1 MTTTTTISTTKTTT
15 TKTTTKTTIWAER
28 GISMVGRAGFGL
40 VGALLA
46 TALLGGVAC
55 RAIDDPAPSDDA
67 PIRAHAGPMID
78 NEPLDTDVTLP
89 AFANVA
95 KAVGPSVVGVISTVE
110 VDGGRMRGIGSG
122 MVLSVHGEILTN
134 EHVVRG
140 AAAVKVQ
147 LADDT
152 QVDAT
157 IVVADHLLDLAVLQ
171 IQGEV
176 SNLQPVRFRGREQPP
191 MPGEWIMAIGQPFAL
206 GDTVTVGVISGLG
219 RDHADLG
226 SPADLDPEGLWS
238 FIQTDASINIGNSGG
253 PLVDV
258 DGRVVGITTAVRQDG
273 QGLAFAI
280 PSEMALE
287 FIDEVRTYRRM
298 RHTRLGIQARN
309 DSDVDGMP
317 SAVRVTHIDA
327 DGPGERARLQ
337 VDDLIL
343 RIDGQP
349 ISRVSE
355 VAYLTQLAGVG
366 AEVKL
371 LVQRAGGDRRTETL
385 VIVPEM
391 AG

>member
-1 MTTTTTISTTKTTT
+1 MS
-15 TKTTTKTTIWAER
+15 
-28 GISMVGRAGFGL
+28 GRAGF
-40 VGALLA
+40 LLA
-46 TALLGGVAC
+46 AVVLSSSAC
-55 RAIDDPAPSDDA
+55 RAIDEPAPNDHPPS
-67 PIRAHAGPMID
+67 RAHTDALQID
-78 NEPLDTDVTLP
+78 NEPLDTAVTLP
-89 AFANVA
+89 EFAKVA
-95 KAVGPSVVGVISTVE
+95 QAVGPSVVGVISTVE
-110 VDGGRMRGIGSG
+110 VGSSRMRGIGSG

-134 EHVVRG
+134 EHVIRG
-140 AAAVKVQ
+140 ASAVKVQ
-147 LADDT
+147 LADHT
-152 QVDAT
+152 QVAAHV
-157 IVVADHLLDLAVLQ
+157 VVADHLFDLAVLQ
-171 IQGEV
+171 LEGEV
-176 SNLQPVRFRGREQPP
+176 PNLQPVRFRGREQPP
-191 MPGEWIMAIGQPFAL
+191 MPGEWIMAIGQPFGL

-226 SPADLDPEGLWS
+226 SPADLDPEGIWS

-309 DSDVDGMP
+309 DNDIAGMP
-317 SAVRVTHIDA
+317 SAVRVTHVDA
-327 DGPGERARLQ
+327 DGPGERARLE

-343 RIDGQP
+343 RIDGRA

-371 LVQRAGGDRRTETL
+371 LVQRAGGDQRTEVL

-391 AG
+391 AP

>member
-1 MTTTTTISTTKTTT
+1 MMDVFR
-15 TKTTTKTTIWAER
+15 R
-28 GISMVGRAGFGL
+28 GLLALFA
-40 VGALLA
+40 GALLSSA
-46 TALLGGVAC
+46 AC
-55 RAIDDPAPSDDA
+55 RAIDDPGPNGQTASRGDA
-67 PIRAHAGPMID
+67 NGLYID
-78 NEPLDTDVTLP
+78 NSPLDTAVTLP
-89 AFANVA
+89 EFAKVA
-95 KAVGPSVVGVISTVE
+95 QQVGPSVVGVISTVE
-110 VDGGRMRGIGSG
+110 VGGGGRMRGIGSG

-134 EHVVRG
+134 EHVVRD
-140 AAAVKVQ
+140 AVGIKVQ
-147 LADDT
+147 LANDT
-152 QVDAT
+152 QVAAHV
-157 IVVADHLLDLAVLQ
+157 VVADRLLDLAILQ
-171 IQGEV
+171 LEGEV
-176 SNLQPVRFRGREQPP
+176 PNLQPVRFRGREQPP
-191 MPGEWIMAIGQPFAL
+191 MPGEWIMAIGQPFGL

-226 SPADLDPEGLWS
+226 SPADLDPEGIWS

-258 DGRVVGITTAVRQDG
+258 QGRVLGITTAVRQDG

-309 DSDVDGMP
+309 DSDIDGLP
-317 SAVRVTHIDA
+317 SAVRVTQVDS
-327 DGPGERARLQ
+327 DGPGKRAKLE

-343 RIDGQP
+343 RIDGQA

-371 LVQRAGGDRRTETL
+371 LVQRAGGDRRTEVL

>member
-1 MTTTTTISTTKTTT
+1 MT
-15 TKTTTKTTIWAER
+15 R
-28 GISMVGRAGFGL
+28 RARIRLLGP
-40 VGALLA
+40 LLA
-46 TALLGGVAC
+46 AC
-55 RAIDDPAPSDDA
+55 VLSSSACHEIEEPAPHDPSRRRLPVNPLQIDDA
-67 PIRAHAGPMID
+67 PLENSI
-78 NEPLDTDVTLP
+78 TLP
-89 AFANVA
+89 AFAKVA
-95 KAVGPSVVGVISTVE
+95 QAVGPSVVGVISTVE
-110 VDGGRMRGIGSG
+110 VGGGRMRGIGSG
-122 MVLSVHGEILTN
+122 MILSVDGEILTN
-134 EHVVRG
+134 EHVIRD
-140 AAAVKVQ
+140 AAALEVQ

-152 QVDAT
+152 QVRANV
-157 IVVADHLLDLAVLQ
+157 VVADPLLDLAVLQ
-171 IQGEV
+171 LEGDV
-176 SNLQPVRFRGREQPP
+176 PNLQPVRFRGRERAPL
-191 MPGEWIMAIGQPFAL
+191 PGEWIMAIGQPFGL

-226 SPADLDPEGLWS
+226 SPADLDPEGIWS

-258 DGRVVGITTAVRQDG
+258 DGRVLGITTAVRQDG

-309 DSDVDGMP
+309 DNELDGLP
-317 SAVRVTHIDA
+317 SAVRVTHVDP
-327 DGPGERARLQ
+327 DGPGERAKLE

-343 RIDGQP
+343 RIDGQA

-371 LVQRAGGDRRTETL
+371 VVERAKDKRTEVL

-391 AG
+391 AP

>member
-1 MTTTTTISTTKTTT
+1 MGSR
-15 TKTTTKTTIWAER
+15 AR
-28 GISMVGRAGFGL
+28 NLLSRGRAA
-40 VGALLA
+40 GALAVLSLA
-46 TALLGGVAC
+46 VGGC
-55 RAIDDPAPSDDA
+55 RAIEEPAPHDQSPVRIPA
-67 PIRAHAGPMID
+67 NPLQID
-78 NEPLDTDVTLP
+78 NEPIDTTITLP
-89 AFANVA
+89 AFAKVA
-95 KAVGPSVVGVISTVE
+95 QSVGPSVVGVISTVE
-110 VDGGRMRGIGSG
+110 VGGGRMRGIGSG
-122 MVLSVHGEILTN
+122 MILSVHGEILTN
-134 EHVVRG
+134 EHVIRG
-140 AAAVKVQ
+140 AEAVKVQ

-152 QVDAT
+152 QVNANV
-157 IVVADHLLDLAVLQ
+157 VVADPLLDLAVLQ
-171 IQGEV
+171 LEGEV
-176 SNLQPVRFRGREQPP
+176 PDLQPVRFRGREQPP
-191 MPGEWIMAIGQPFAL
+191 LPGEWIMAIGQPFGL

-258 DGRVVGITTAVRQDG
+258 EGRVLGITTAVRQDG

-309 DSDVDGMP
+309 DNELDGLP
-317 SAVRVTHIDA
+317 SAVRVTHVDP
-327 DGPGERARLQ
+327 DGPGERAKLE

-343 RIDGQP
+343 RIDGQA

-371 LVQRAGGDRRTETL
+371 LVERAKDKRTEIL

>member
-1 MTTTTTISTTKTTT
+1 MGS
-15 TKTTTKTTIWAER
+15 
-28 GISMVGRAGFGL
+28 RARFGFGGLGTALL
-40 VGALLA
+40 VGAA
-46 TALLGGVAC
+46 TCSGAAC
-55 RAIDDPAPSDDA
+55 RAIEEPAPIDQ
-67 PIRAHAGPMID
+67 IQVRAHADPLQID
-78 NEPLDTDVTLP
+78 SEPIDTTITLP
-89 AFANVA
+89 AFARVA
-95 KAVGPSVVGVISTVE
+95 QAVGPSVVGVISTVD
-110 VDGGRMRGIGSG
+110 VNGSRMRGIGSG
-122 MVLSVHGEILTN
+122 MILSVHGEILTN
-134 EHVVRG
+134 EHVIRD
-140 AAAVKVQ
+140 AAAVRVQ

-152 QVDAT
+152 QVNANV
-157 IVVADHLLDLAVLQ
+157 VVADPLLDLAILQ
-171 IQGEV
+171 IEGEV
-176 SNLQPVRFRGREQPP
+176 PGLLPVRFRGREQPP
-191 MPGEWIMAIGQPFAL
+191 LPGEWIMAIGQPFGL

-226 SPADLDPEGLWS
+226 SPTDLDPEGIWS

-258 DGRVVGITTAVRQDG
+258 DGRVLGITTAVRQDG

-280 PSEMALE
+280 PSEMALA

-309 DSDVDGMP
+309 DNELDGLP
-317 SAVRVTHIDA
+317 SAVRVTHVDP
-327 DGPGERARLQ
+327 DGPGKRAKLE

-343 RIDGQP
+343 RIDGQA

-371 LVQRAGGDRRTETL
+371 VVERAKDKRTEIL
-385 VIVPEM
+385 IIVPEM